1 VFWQSWSVGDG
12 AQRVIHLDIII
23 TIIIIDVISITV
35 YIQMKNETKDTK
47 NTAATSSVLATFQ
60 QAIRYD
66 ASFTNVKFMLKQTS
80 QIHSAVN

>member
-1 VFWQSWSVGDG
+1 VGDG
-12 AQRVIHLDIII
+12 AQRVIHLDIIITI